1 MYLTPPFYRLG
12 DQGNADTCSYYG
24 PAYLFLL
31 FLPSEM
37 LFPGFDFVYT
47 VPSNQTLGTLRAVL
61 CLVTQSCLILCDPMD
76 CSPPGSSVYRDSP
89 GKNTRVG
96 CHALL
101 QEIFP
106 SQESKPGLPHCR
118 WILYH
123 LSHQGSSQAY
133 LHSLS
138 KPSLDLSV
146 TSVTSR

>member
-76 CSPPGSSVYRDSP
+76 CSLLGSSVHGDFP
-89 GKNTRVG
+89 GKNTVVG

-101 QEIFP
+101 QGIFP
-106 SQESKPGLPHCR
+106 T
-118 WILYH
+118 
-123 LSHQGSSQAY
+123 QG
-133 LHSLS
+133 
-138 KPSLDLSV
+138 
-146 TSVTSR
+146 